1 MTGLRSNRTFVRLFL
16 GRIVTNAG
24 DSMYIIAATW
34 LVWDLTGSSFYT
46 GIAGF
51 LVFGVQPLQ
60 FLVGPLVDRWPLKRI
75 LVGTQL
81 VQGVGVLIVPL
92 AAATGYLSVWL
103 VLLLL
108 PALEF
113 LSRFV
118 YPAQNAALPRI
129 VDDDQLVRANSLFS
143 LAYQGVDLTF
153 NAITGVLI
161 AAIGAVTIYVVNGVT
176 FAIALV
182 LFLGVTVP
190 RERDASNE
198 GTDGDEDSTD
208 GGYLSELRE
217 GLRYVRNSVIFDIIL
232 GAVVVNFAFGMMTAV
247 LPAFADALGGSQ
259 AYGFLMAAMAGGT
272 LVGAASASFFETYS
286 LGRVQIAGFSLTA
299 VFWAAA
305 LAVPGLWPT
314 VLLFFVAFAPSGAA
328 NVMSASMIQSAVD
341 DTFLGRVTSVR
352 TSFSTLMM
360 PVGSL
365 LGGTAAGTLGSTTV
379 LSGMVYASAFLAL
392 YYFVRPRLRTLPP
405 VAEADEGSLGL
416 KTNIDIDDSSTC
428 VGGPGEYDE

>member
-1 MTGLRSNRTFVRLFL
+1 MTGLRSNRTFIRLFL

-60 FLVGPLVDRWPLKRI
+60 FLVGPLVDRWPLERI
-75 LVGTQL
+75 LVGTQV

-92 AAATGYLSVWL
+92 AAATGHLSVWL
-103 VLLLL
+103 VLILL

-161 AAIGAVTIYVVNGVT
+161 AAIGAVSIYVVNGVT
-176 FAIALV
+176 FAIALAF
-182 LFLGVTVP
+182 FLGVSVP
-190 RERDASNE
+190 RERDDPDE
-198 GTDGDEDSTD
+198 DEDSTVRK
-208 GGYLSELRE
+208 YLSELRE
-217 GLRYVRNSVIFDIIL
+217 GLRYVRDSVIFDIIL

-247 LPAFADALGGSQ
+247 LPAFADSLGGSE

-286 LGRVQIAGFSLTA
+286 LGRVQIVGFSLTA

-314 VLLFFVAFAPSGAA
+314 VVLFFVAFAPSGAV
-328 NVMSASMIQSAVD
+328 NVMSSSMIQSAVD
-341 DTFLGRVTSVR
+341 DTFIGRVTSVR

-379 LSGMVYASAFLAL
+379 LSGMVYASAILAL

-416 KTNIDIDDSSTC
+416 KTNIDVNESSTSA
-428 VGGPGEYDE
+428 GGPHKYDE

>member
-1 MTGLRSNRTFVRLFL
+1 MTGLRSNRTFLRLFL
-16 GRIVTNAG
+16 GRVVTNAG

-60 FLVGPLVDRWPLKRI
+60 FLVGPLVDRWPLERI
-75 LVGTQL
+75 LIGTQI
-81 VQGVGVLIVPL
+81 VQGIGVLVVPL

-108 PALEF
+108 PSLEF

-143 LAYQGVDLTF
+143 LAYQGVDLAF

-161 AAIGAVTIYVVNGVT
+161 AAIGAVSIYLVNGVT

-190 RERDASNE
+190 QERDASE
-198 GTDGDEDSTD
+198 GESDDEKSTERR
-208 GGYLSELRE
+208 YLSELRE
-217 GLRYVRNSVIFDIIL
+217 GFRYVRDSVIFDIVL
-232 GAVVVNFAFGMMTAV
+232 GAVVVNFAFGMMMAV
-247 LPAFADALGGSQ
+247 LPAFADSLGGSE

-272 LVGAASASFFETYS
+272 LVGAASASFFETYP
-286 LGRVQIAGFSLTA
+286 LGWVQIGGFSLTA
-299 VFWAAA
+299 GFWAAA
-305 LAVPGLWPT
+305 LVVPGLWPT
-314 VLLFFVAFAPSGAA
+314 VLLFFIAFTPSGAV
-328 NVMSASMIQSAVD
+328 NVMSSSMIQSAVD

-365 LGGTAAGTLGSTTV
+365 LGGTVAGMLGSTTV

-392 YYFVRPRLRTLPP
+392 YYFVRPRLRTLPS
-405 VAEADEGSLGL
+405 VAEADEVSLGL
-416 KTNIDIDDSSTC
+416 ETNIDIDDNSRGL
-428 VGGPGEYDE
+428 GGPQDHNE